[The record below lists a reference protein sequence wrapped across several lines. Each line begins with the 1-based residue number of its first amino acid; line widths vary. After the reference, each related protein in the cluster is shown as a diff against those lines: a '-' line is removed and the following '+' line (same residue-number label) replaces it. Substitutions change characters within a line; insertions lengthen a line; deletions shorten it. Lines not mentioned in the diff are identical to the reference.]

1 MKKNTFGVIIGN
13 RGFFSDSLAEQGR
26 KNILNTLEKLKYNTV
41 CLSEKDTKSGA
52 VESYDDAA
60 KCAALFKKNTDK
72 IDGIIV
78 SLPNFGDEKGVA
90 NAIRMS
96 GLDVPILIQAEPDDP
111 KTMKIQ
117 NRRDSFCGKISV
129 CNNLRQYGIPFTL
142 TQFHTEPVDSDVF
155 CEDVNYFAA
164 VCRVVK
170 GLRNARIGAIGAR
183 PAAFN
188 TVRYSEKILEREG
201 IAVETIDLSEI
212 FGMCDK
218 LPAKAKPVLQ
228 KLKEIT
234 NYVSCKNIPKTALT
248 KMAKFGVVVDKWM
261 KENGLDISAVQC
273 WTSMEEFLG
282 VSPCTVMSMM
292 SNKLIPSACEVDVCG
307 ALSMY
312 AMTLASGT
320 PSALVDWNNNYGDD
334 LDKCVFFH
342 CSNLPKKMFKEV
354 KMGYQEILAQTLCK
368 TNTYGTC
375 TGRIKKG
382 DFTFTRITTD
392 DTDGII
398 RAYTGEGEM
407 TDDPLNSFG
416 GYGVAEIPDLPILLD
431 YICTEGFE
439 HHVAINYSE
448 SSEAIAEAFNNYLGW
463 ETYLHM

>member
-1 MKKNTFGVIIGN
+1 MKKNTFAVIIGN
-13 RGFFSDSLAEQGR
+13 RGFFPDELAEQGR
-26 KNILNTLEKLKYNTV
+26 KNILDTLTKLKYNAV
-41 CLSEKDTKSGA
+41 CLSTKNTKSGA
-52 VESYDDAA
+52 VESYDDAV
-60 KCAALFKKNTDK
+60 KCAALFKKNADK

-96 GLDVPILIQAEPDDP
+96 GLDVPVLIQAEPDDP

-117 NRRDSFCGKISV
+117 SRRDSFCGKISV

-142 TQFHTEPVDSDVF
+142 TQFHTESVSSDVF
-155 CEDVNYFAA
+155 SEDVNYFAA

-170 GLRNARIGAIGAR
+170 GLKSVRIGAIGAR

-218 LPAKAKPVLQ
+218 LSAKDKSVVK

-234 NYVSCKNIPKTALT
+234 GYINCSGVPKSALT
-248 KMAKFGVVVDKWM
+248 KMAKFGVIVDNWM
-261 KENGLDISAVQC
+261 EKNGLNVTAIQC

-282 VSPCTVMSMM
+282 VSPCTIMSMM

-320 PSALVDWNNNYGDD
+320 PSALADWNNNYGDD
-334 LDKCVFFH
+334 LDKCVLFH

-407 TDDPLNSFG
+407 TDDPLNTFG

-463 ETYLHM
+463 ETYLHI